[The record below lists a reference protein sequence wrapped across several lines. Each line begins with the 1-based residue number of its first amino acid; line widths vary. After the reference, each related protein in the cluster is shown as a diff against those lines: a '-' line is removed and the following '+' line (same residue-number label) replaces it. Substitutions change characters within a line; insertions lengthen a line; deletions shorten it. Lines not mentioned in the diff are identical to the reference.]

1 MTIASASASA
11 SASAASVSPQP
22 ASVNGVALHLPGEVP
37 DAETLRQRACS
48 ELLRQAAQDAGLL
61 GVEDHAGPDG
71 VLSADASDAIE
82 RLLERELTRA
92 EPDEAACRRHY
103 AANEATYRRGDRVL
117 LRHILFAVTPGVD
130 VRRLRERA
138 EQVLLEVR
146 CSDDDLF
153 TRRAAELSNC
163 PSAQEGGSLGW
174 VTTSDLA
181 PELARELFSGQE
193 VGVLPRLVHSRF
205 GLHVVEVLRREV
217 GTVAPFESVRAAV
230 RQSLLQQSWATALR
244 QYLQL
249 LAGAA
254 DIEGVQLDAAGTPL
268 VQ

>member
-1 MTIASASASA
+1 LT
-11 SASAASVSPQP
+11 QP
-22 ASVNGVALHLPGEVP
+22 ASVNGVALHLPGEAP
-37 DAETLRQRACS
+37 DTGTLRQRACS
-48 ELLRQAAQDAGLL
+48 ELLRQAAQEAGLL
-61 GVEDHAGPDG
+61 GIEDSASPDG

-82 RLLERELTRA
+82 QLLERELTRA
-92 EPDEAACRRHY
+92 EPDEAACRRHH
-103 AANEATYRRGDRVL
+103 AAHEATYRQGDRVL

-146 CSDDDLF
+146 CTDAADAQASVDDLF
-153 TRRAAELSNC
+153 GRRAAELSNC
-163 PSAQEGGSLGW
+163 PSAQEGGHLGW
-174 VTTSDLA
+174 VTTPDLA

-230 RQSLLQQSWATALR
+230 RLSLQQQSWATALR

-249 LAGAA
+249 LAGQAQVV
-254 DIEGVQLDAAGTPL
+254 GVQLDAADTPL
-268 VQ
+268 LQ

>member
-1 MTIASASASA
+1 MTIASN
-11 SASAASVSPQP
+11 ASVSLPP
-22 ASVNGVALHLPGEVP
+22 ASVNGVALHPPGQTL

-61 GVEDHAGPDG
+61 GIEDRASPDG

-103 AANEATYRRGDRVL
+103 AAHEATYRQGDRVL

-130 VRRLRERA
+130 VRRLRDRA
-138 EQVLLEVR
+138 EQALLELR
-146 CSDDDLF
+146 CADANDDLF
-153 TRRAAELSNC
+153 ARRAAELSNC
-163 PSAQEGGSLGW
+163 PSAEQGGALGW
-174 VTTSDLA
+174 VTAQDLA

-217 GTVAPFESVRAAV
+217 GTVAPFESVQAAV
-230 RQSLLQQSWATALR
+230 RLSLQQQAWATALR
-244 QYLQL
+244 HHLQR
-249 LAGAA
+249 LAGQAA
-254 DIEGVQLDAAGTPL
+254 LVGVDLDGAASPL
-268 VQ
+268 LQ

>member
-1 MTIASASASA
+1 MTI
-11 SASAASVSPQP
+11 ASAASVSPQP

-61 GVEDHAGPDG
+61 GVEDHASPDG

-82 RLLERELTRA
+82 QLLERELTRA

-103 AANEATYRRGDRVL
+103 AAHEATYRQGDRVL
-117 LRHILFAVTPGVD
+117 LRHILFAVTQGVD

-146 CSDDDLF
+146 CADDASAQASGGDLF
-153 TRRAAELSNC
+153 GRRAAELSNC
-163 PSAQEGGSLGW
+163 PSAEQGGQLGW
-174 VTTSDLA
+174 VTTRDLA

-244 QYLQL
+244 QYLQV
-249 LAGAA
+249 LAGEAQVV
-254 DIEGVQLDAAGTPL
+254 GVQLDAADTPL
-268 VQ
+268 LQ